1 MGNDYDTWLKKN
13 APAGGPWKA
22 RLLPLAAAGLATILV
37 GLSVVLMAG
46 VGLPPGE
53 QPLEAL
59 APAAAP
65 AQTVRYAEALPTV
78 TVVGRRQP
86 APAAT
91 AALPAIPASGEAA
104 TVGMTIAG
112 DNLRQ

>member
-1 MGNDYDTWLKKN
+1 
-13 APAGGPWKA
+13 
-22 RLLPLAAAGLATILV
+22 
-37 GLSVVLMAG
+37 LSVVLMAG

-53 QPLEAL
+53 QPLEAR

-65 AQTVRYAEALPTV
+65 VPTVRYAEALPTV
-78 TVVGRRQP
+78 TVVGRREPGAQP